1 MRGPLFKLILTSKGV
16 RPVCSPP
23 ADSLV
28 AFGRGRCTDPSPAPF
43 YFEFVTAKGGDRPGK
58 LPGRPFLTTR
68 DAAVLAVLCAEPPP
82 AAAIQLKLER
92 LRRRGLAGKRRRHG
106 VRYYK
111 KSA

>member
-1 MRGPLFKLILTSKGV
+1 VGGFPQAGADEGSGLTGPV
-16 RPVCSPP
+16 R
-23 ADSLV
+23 
-28 AFGRGRCTDPSPAPF
+28 
-43 YFEFVTAKGGDRPGK
+43 